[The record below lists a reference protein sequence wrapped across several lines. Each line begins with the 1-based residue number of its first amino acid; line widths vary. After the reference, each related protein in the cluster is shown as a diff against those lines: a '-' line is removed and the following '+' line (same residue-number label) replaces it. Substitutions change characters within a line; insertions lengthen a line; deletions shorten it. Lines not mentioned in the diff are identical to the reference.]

1 MDLRGKAI
9 RGIAAGI
16 GLASESISAHKASKR
31 EKKERESQR
40 SVEGVDGQLQ
50 RERLVEGEQRRRRR
64 RRGGGGGEEEEEQ
77 IQRES
82 EREHFI
88 ANQHEQVW
96 ELDEAQDE
104 LHVHEQSNEEAPSY
118 DAVLLAE
125 EFIRNVPPPAYA
137 PSAAPRLPWPVILP
151 QRRPKSRKR
160 GFVRAYAPVLEDFGI
175 DQAMFLDFLETSN
188 RACLASPW
196 IYALNLATIPTMFLP
211 SGLSI
216 VVSTLIQIGTDV
228 AIAVEGRRKSVP
240 LSQLTNTFFDKINEE
255 FFRPRGLFCLVM
267 TWDPESSS
275 TFTQFNLNTTISTA
289 VEHGG
294 PGFTNKLK
302 HKLKS
307 SDGKTAGELPFPE
320 AAPLIFPDLDDD
332 LGSNAAE
339 GKLKGTKKRKEF
351 VDNYLDRRSQAKF
364 IMENPDSAL
373 NLAPKPKFTS
383 RYADP
388 THPASSGD
396 FLGLITGGKFTSDNL
411 PRRAPPAALGR
422 SVLPDQRGRHGRDRR
437 FQESGPGGNLRL
449 GSLPAGNIVESLLS
463 RRTSGSTHR
472 NASTSHDRY
481 QAEMAEVELERGQT
495 RQRQPGP
502 PSGGIGGG
510 IQKLLKSKVLYL
522 MIVNMPSEEELAE
535 ARAMLNS

>member
-50 RERLVEGEQRRRRR
+50 RERL
-64 RRGGGGGEEEEEQ
+64 

-104 LHVHEQSNEEAPSY
+104 LHAHEQSNEEAPSY

-175 DQAMFLDFLETSN
+175 DQAMFLNFLETSN

-228 AIAVEGRRKSVP
+228 AIAVEGRRK
-240 LSQLTNTFFDKINEE
+240 TNTFFDKINEE

-481 QAEMAEVELERGQT
+481 QAEMAEVEIERGQT